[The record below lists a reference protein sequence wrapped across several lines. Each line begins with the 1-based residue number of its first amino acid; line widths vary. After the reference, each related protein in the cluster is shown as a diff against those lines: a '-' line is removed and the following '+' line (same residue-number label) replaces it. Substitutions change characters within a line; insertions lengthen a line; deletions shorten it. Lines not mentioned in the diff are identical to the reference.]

1 MAYYNNL
8 SDEEIQDLKELFSS
22 FDPNHTGTITTKNL
36 ESAIQSRGFDINQEE
51 LQCFI
56 NEADPE
62 GKGTLDFA
70 DFQNIMAAISH
81 SQRHYF
87 NPEEE
92 IIEACKAFDKDS
104 KGLISKEE
112 LKQAIMKIEEKV
124 TEEEVEELLKEADVD
139 ENGKVDYEGFVR
151 MMMAK

>member
-36 ESAIQSRGFDINQEE
+36 ESAIQSRDFILDQEE
-51 LQCFI
+51 LQFFI

-70 DFQNIMAAISH
+70 EFQNIMAAISH

-87 NPEEE
+87 NPEDE
-92 IIEACKAFDKDS
+92 IIEACKAFDKDVS
-104 KGLISKEE
+104 GKIAKEE
-112 LKQAIMKIEEKV
+112 LKQAIMKIGEQV
-124 TEEEVEELLKEADVD
+124 TEEEVEDLLKEANVD
-139 ENGKVDYEGFVR
+139 ENGKVNYEDFVR